1 VIAYNGAETRFPA
14 SIAWLESQFK
24 VTATP
29 RLDPKAGTDI
39 LVVQGTKT
47 PAYRAP

>member
-1 VIAYNGAETRFPA
+1 VIAYNGAETRFPET
-14 SIAWLESQFK
+14 IAALEARFK

-29 RLDPKAGTDI
+29 VADAKAGTDI

-47 PAYRAP
+47 PTYRAP